1 MLRPARIL
9 VAFAATFLISLAGCA
24 SPKAPPPVDPTKEQ
38 IAILQK
44 QLLELQTAQNE
55 TRKKLDEQM
64 TLISS
69 LSDRVKSAE
78 DRLALPPQKQTSSN
92 PTAPAKKDAKGST
105 KKKKPV
111 RRQEP

>member
-1 MLRPARIL
+1 MLRPARFP
-9 VAFAATFLISLAGCA
+9 VAFAAALFLSLAGCA

-44 QLLELQTAQNE
+44 QLLELQTVQNE
-55 TRKKLDEQM
+55 TRKKVDEQVA
-64 TLISS
+64 LINS

-78 DRLALPPQKQTSSN
+78 DRLAAPPQKQTSSN
-92 PTAPAKKDAKGST
+92 STTPAKKDTKGKA